1 MDNISQEDY
10 LTAIYRNLD
19 EAGEIKPNLLAS
31 KLEIS
36 NAAVTDMLRKL
47 SRDGFVDY
55 QKYKSIK
62 LTAEGESYAKNMLRR
77 HRIWEVFLHQTL
89 GMPWDK
95 VHDEA
100 EKLEHS
106 SSNDLINL
114 LEQFLNYPKVDP
126 HGYPIP
132 DKNGRI
138 KKSKSVIAIS
148 ELKENDSANVI
159 RVNDDV
165 KNLLSYMTKIG
176 ITLGKKITVKGKLEY
191 DGSVLIKIDSKEI
204 NLSSKIASNIFVEKI
219 KQVMNE

>member
-1 MDNISQEDY
+1 MNNVSQEDY

-19 EAGEIKPNLLAS
+19 DAGEIKPNLLAS
-31 KLEIS
+31 KLNIS

-62 LTAEGESYAKNMLRR
+62 LTGEGESYAKNMLRR

-89 GMPWDK
+89 GMSWDK

-100 EKLEHS
+100 ENLEHS
-106 SSNDLINL
+106 SSDEIINR
-114 LEQFLNYPKVDP
+114 LEEFLEFPEVDP

-132 DKNGRI
+132 DKNGKI
-138 KKSKSVIAIS
+138 KKSKTVVAIS
-148 ELKENDSANVI
+148 ELNENDSAKVI

-165 KNLLSYMTKIG
+165 KNLLSYVTKIG
-176 ITLGKKITVKGKLEY
+176 ISLGKDILIKDKLEY
-191 DGSVLIKIDSKEI
+191 DGSVLVKIDNKEI
-204 NLSSKIASNIFVEKI
+204 NISDKIASNIFVEKI
-219 KQVMNE
+219 K

>member
-1 MDNISQEDY
+1 MNNVSQEDY

-55 QKYKSIK
+55 QKYKGIK
-62 LTAEGESYAKNMLRR
+62 LTGEGELYAKNMLRR
-77 HRIWEVFLHQTL
+77 HRMWEVFLHQTL

-106 SSNDLINL
+106 SSDEIINL
-114 LEQFLNYPKVDP
+114 LEEFLEYPEVDP

-132 DKNGRI
+132 DKNGKI
-138 KKSKSVIAIS
+138 KKSKTVVAIT
-148 ELKENDSANVI
+148 ELNENDTAKVI

-165 KNLLSYMTKIG
+165 KNLLSYVTKIG
-176 ITLGKKITVKGKLEY
+176 ISLGKEIIVKDKLEY
-191 DGSVLIKIDSKEI
+191 DGSVLMMIDRKEVNI
-204 NLSSKIASNIFVEKI
+204 SNKIASNIFVEKI
-219 KQVMNE
+219 K

>member
-1 MDNISQEDY
+1 MNNVSQEDY

-19 EAGEIKPNLLAS
+19 DAGEIKPNLLAS
-31 KLEIS
+31 KLNIS

-62 LTAEGESYAKNMLRR
+62 LTGEGESYAKNMLRR

-89 GMPWDK
+89 GMSWDK

-100 EKLEHS
+100 ENLEHS
-106 SSNDLINL
+106 SSDEIINR
-114 LEQFLNYPKVDP
+114 LEEFLEFPEVDP

-132 DKNGRI
+132 DKNGKI
-138 KKSKSVIAIS
+138 KKSKTVVAIS
-148 ELKENDSANVI
+148 ELNENESAKVI

-165 KNLLSYMTKIG
+165 KNLLSYVTKIG
-176 ITLGKKITVKGKLEY
+176 ISLGKDILIKDKLEY
-191 DGSVLIKIDSKEI
+191 DGSVLVKIDNKEI
-204 NLSSKIASNIFVEKI
+204 NISNKIASNIFVEKI
-219 KQVMNE
+219 

>member
-1 MDNISQEDY
+1 MDNVSQEDY
-10 LTAIYRNLD
+10 LTAIFRNLD

-55 QKYKSIK
+55 QKYKGIK
-62 LTAEGESYAKNMLRR
+62 LTGEGELYAKNMLRR

-106 SSNDLINL
+106 SSDEIINL
-114 LEQFLNYPKVDP
+114 LEEFLEYPEVDP

-132 DKNGRI
+132 DKNGKI
-138 KKSKSVIAIS
+138 KKSKTVVAIT
-148 ELKENDSANVI
+148 ELNENDTAKVI

-165 KNLLSYMTKIG
+165 KNLLSYVTKIG
-176 ITLGKKITVKGKLEY
+176 ISLGKEIIVKDKLEY
-191 DGSVLIKIDSKEI
+191 DGSVLMMIDRKEVNI
-204 NLSSKIASNIFVEKI
+204 SNKIASNIFVEKI
-219 KQVMNE
+219 K

>member
-1 MDNISQEDY
+1 MNNISQEDY

-19 EAGEIKPNLLAS
+19 DYGEIKPNLLAS

-62 LTAEGESYAKNMLRR
+62 LTSEGESYAKNMLRR

-106 SSNDLINL
+106 SSDEIINL
-114 LEQFLNYPKVDP
+114 LEEFLDYPEVDP

-132 DKNGRI
+132 DKNGKM
-138 KKSKSVIAIS
+138 KKNKGVMAIT
-148 ELKENDSANVI
+148 ELSENDFAKVI

-165 KNLLSYMTKIG
+165 KNLLAYISKIG
-176 ITLGKKITVKGKLEY
+176 ITLGKEILIKDKLEY
-191 DGSVLIKIDSKEI
+191 DGSALIVIDKKEI
-204 NLSSKIASNIFVEKI
+204 NVSSKIASNIFVEKI
-219 KQVMNE
+219 K

>member
-1 MDNISQEDY
+1 MDNVSQEDY

-55 QKYKSIK
+55 QKYKGIK
-62 LTAEGESYAKNMLRR
+62 LTGEGELYAKNMLRR

-106 SSNDLINL
+106 SSDEIINL
-114 LEQFLNYPKVDP
+114 LEEFLEYPEVDP

-132 DKNGRI
+132 DKNGKI
-138 KKSKSVIAIS
+138 KKSKTVVAIT
-148 ELKENDSANVI
+148 ELNENDTAKVI

-165 KNLLSYMTKIG
+165 KNLLSYVTKIG
-176 ITLGKKITVKGKLEY
+176 ISLGKEILVKDKLEY
-191 DGSVLIKIDSKEI
+191 DGSILMMIERKEVNI
-204 NLSSKIASNIFVEKI
+204 SNKIASNIFVEKI
-219 KQVMNE
+219 K

>member
-1 MDNISQEDY
+1 MNNVSQEDY

-55 QKYKSIK
+55 QKYKGIK
-62 LTAEGESYAKNMLRR
+62 LTGEGELYAKNMLRR

-106 SSNDLINL
+106 SSDEIINL
-114 LEQFLNYPKVDP
+114 LEEFLEYPEVDP

-132 DKNGRI
+132 DKNGKI
-138 KKSKSVIAIS
+138 KKSKTVVAIT
-148 ELKENDSANVI
+148 ELNENDTAKVI

-165 KNLLSYMTKIG
+165 KNLLSYVTKIG
-176 ITLGKKITVKGKLEY
+176 ISLGKEILVKDKLEY
-191 DGSVLIKIDSKEI
+191 DGSILMMIDRKEI
-204 NLSSKIASNIFVEKI
+204 NISNKIASNIFVEKI
-219 KQVMNE
+219 K

>member
-1 MDNISQEDY
+1 MINISQEDY
-10 LTAIYRNLD
+10 LTAIFRNLD
-19 EAGEIKPNLLAS
+19 DAGEIKPNLLAS

-62 LTAEGESYAKNMLRR
+62 LTSEGEGYAKNMLRR

-95 VHDEA
+95 VHEEA

-106 SSNDLINL
+106 SSDDLINL
-114 LEQFLNYPKVDP
+114 LEEFLDYPEVDP

-132 DKNGRI
+132 DKNGKI
-138 KKSKSVIAIS
+138 KKSKPVIAIT
-148 ELKENDSANVI
+148 ELNENDSAKVI

-165 KNLLSYMTKIG
+165 KNLLSYITKIG
-176 ITLGKKITVKGKLEY
+176 IALGKVILIKDKLEY
-191 DGSVLIKIDSKEI
+191 DGSVLIKIENKEI
-204 NLSSKIASNIFVEKI
+204 NLSNKIASNIFVEKI
-219 KQVMNE
+219 K

>member
-19 EAGEIKPNLLAS
+19 DSGEIKPNLLAS

-62 LTAEGESYAKNMLRR
+62 LTGDGEAYAKNMLRR

-89 GMPWDK
+89 GMPWDE

-106 SSNDLINL
+106 SSNELINL
-114 LEQFLNYPKVDP
+114 LEEFLEYPEVDP

-138 KKSKSVIAIS
+138 KKSKSVVAIT
-148 ELKENDSANVI
+148 ELNENDSAKVI

-165 KNLLSYMTKIG
+165 KNLLSFVTKIG
-176 ITLGKKITVKGKLEY
+176 ITLGKEVLIKDKLEY
-191 DGSVLIKIDSKEI
+191 DGSVLMIIDKKEI
-204 NLSSKIASNIFVEKI
+204 NISKKIASNIFVEKI
-219 KQVMNE
+219 K

>member
-19 EAGEIKPNLLAS
+19 DTGEIRPNLLAS

-55 QKYKSIK
+55 KKYKSIK
-62 LTAEGESYAKNMLRR
+62 LTNEGESYAKNMLRR
-77 HRIWEVFLHQTL
+77 HRIWEVFLNQTL
-89 GMPWDK
+89 GMSWDI

-106 SSNDLINL
+106 SSDELINL
-114 LEQFLNYPKVDP
+114 LEEFLDFPEVDP

-132 DKNGRI
+132 DKKGKI
-138 KKSKSVIAIS
+138 KKSKTVVAVT
-148 ELKENDSANVI
+148 ELKENDSAKVI

-165 KNLLSYMTKIG
+165 KNLLSYITKIG
-176 ITLGKKITVKGKLEY
+176 ISLGKEILIKDRLEY
-191 DGSVLIKIDSKEI
+191 DGSVLIKIDNKEI
-204 NLSSKIASNIFVEKI
+204 NISNKIASNIFVEKI
-219 KQVMNE
+219 K

>member
-1 MDNISQEDY
+1 MNNISQEDY

-19 EAGEIKPNLLAS
+19 DSGEIKPNLLAS

-62 LTAEGESYAKNMLRR
+62 LTSEGESYAKNMLRR

-106 SSNDLINL
+106 SSDEIINL
-114 LEQFLNYPKVDP
+114 LEEFLDYPEVDP

-132 DKNGRI
+132 DKNGKM
-138 KKSKSVIAIS
+138 KKNKAVMAITELS
-148 ELKENDSANVI
+148 ENESAKVI

-165 KNLLSYMTKIG
+165 KNLLSYITKIG
-176 ITLGKKITVKGKLEY
+176 ITLGKEIFIKDKLEY
-191 DGSVLIKIDSKEI
+191 DGSVLIVIDKKEI
-204 NLSSKIASNIFVEKI
+204 NVSSKIASNIFVEKI
-219 KQVMNE
+219 K

>member
-1 MDNISQEDY
+1 MNNVSQEDY

-31 KLEIS
+31 KLNIS
-36 NAAVTDMLRKL
+36 NAAVTDILRKL

-62 LTAEGESYAKNMLRR
+62 LTGEGEAYAKNMLRR

-89 GMPWDK
+89 GMSWDK

-100 EKLEHS
+100 ENLEHS
-106 SSNDLINL
+106 SSDEIINR
-114 LEQFLNYPKVDP
+114 LEEFLEFPEVDP

-132 DKNGRI
+132 DKNGKI
-138 KKSKSVIAIS
+138 KKSKTVVAIS
-148 ELKENDSANVI
+148 ELNENDSAKVI

-165 KNLLSYMTKIG
+165 KYLLSYITKIG
-176 ITLGKKITVKGKLEY
+176 ISLGKDILIKDKLDY
-191 DGSVLIKIDSKEI
+191 DGSVLVKIDNKEI
-204 NLSSKIASNIFVEKI
+204 NISNKIASNIFVEKI
-219 KQVMNE
+219 

>member
-1 MDNISQEDY
+1 MINISQEDY

-19 EAGEIKPNLLAS
+19 DAGEIKPKLLAS
-31 KLEIS
+31 KLYIS

-62 LTAEGESYAKNMLRR
+62 LTSEGEAYAKNMLRR
-77 HRIWEVFLHQTL
+77 HRIWEVFLNQTL
-89 GMPWDK
+89 GMSWDK

-106 SSNDLINL
+106 SSDEIINL
-114 LEQFLNYPKVDP
+114 LEEFLEYPEVDP

-132 DKNGRI
+132 DKNGKI
-138 KKSKSVIAIS
+138 KKSKTVVAIT
-148 ELKENDSANVI
+148 ELNENDAAKVI

-165 KNLLSYMTKIG
+165 KNLLSYITKIG
-176 ITLGKKITVKGKLEY
+176 IDLGKVILIKDKLEY
-191 DGSVLIKIDSKEI
+191 DGSVLVKIDNKEMNI
-204 NLSSKIASNIFVEKI
+204 SNKIASNIFVEKI
-219 KQVMNE
+219 K

>member
-1 MDNISQEDY
+1 MTNISQEDY

-19 EAGEIKPNLLAS
+19 VSGEIKQNLLAA

-47 SRDGFVDY
+47 SRDGLVDY

-62 LTAEGESYAKNMLRR
+62 LTNEGESYAKNMLRR

-89 GMPWDK
+89 GMTWDK

-106 SSNDLINL
+106 SSDELIDL
-114 LEQFLNYPKVDP
+114 LEEFLGYPEVDP

-132 DKNGRI
+132 DKNGKI
-138 KKSKSVIAIS
+138 KKAKTAVAIT
-148 ELKENDSANVI
+148 ELKENDSAKVI
-159 RVNDDV
+159 MVNDDV
-165 KNLLSYMTKIG
+165 KNLLSYITKIG
-176 ITLGKKITVKGKLEY
+176 ITLGIQIKIKDILDY
-191 DGSVLIKIDSKEI
+191 DGSVLILIDNKEV

-219 KQVMNE
+219 KQAKNE

>member
-1 MDNISQEDY
+1 MINISQEDY

-19 EAGEIKPNLLAS
+19 DAGEIKQNLLAA

-62 LTAEGESYAKNMLRR
+62 LTNEGESYAKNMLRR

-89 GMPWDK
+89 GMTWDK

-106 SSNDLINL
+106 STDELINR
-114 LEQFLNYPKVDP
+114 LEEFLEYPEVDP

-132 DKNGRI
+132 DKNGKI
-138 KKSKSVIAIS
+138 KNIKSAVAIS
-148 ELKENDSANVI
+148 ELKKNDSAKV
-159 RVNDDV
+159 VMANDDV
-165 KNLLSYMTKIG
+165 KNLLSYISKIG
-176 ITLGKKITVKGKLEY
+176 ITLGTKIKTIDKLEY
-191 DGSVLIKIDSKEI
+191 DGSVLILIEKKEV
-204 NLSSKIASNIFVEKI
+204 NLSNKIASNIFVEKI
-219 KQVMNE
+219 N

>member
-1 MDNISQEDY
+1 MNNISQEDY
-10 LTAIYRNLD
+10 LTAIFRNLD
-19 EAGEIKPNLLAS
+19 DAGEIKPNLLAE

-55 QKYKSIK
+55 KKYKSIK
-62 LTAEGESYAKNMLRR
+62 LTSEGESYAKNMLRR

-106 SSNDLINL
+106 SSDEIINL
-114 LEQFLNYPKVDP
+114 LEEFLDYPEVDP

-132 DKNGRI
+132 DKNGKI
-138 KKSKSVIAIS
+138 KKSK
-148 ELKENDSANVI
+148 
-159 RVNDDV
+159 
-165 KNLLSYMTKIG
+165 LL
-176 ITLGKKITVKGKLEY
+176 L
-191 DGSVLIKIDSKEI
+191 
-204 NLSSKIASNIFVEKI
+204 
-219 KQVMNE
+219 Q

>member
-19 EAGEIKPNLLAS
+19 DAGEIKPNLLAE

-55 QKYKSIK
+55 KKYKSIK
-62 LTAEGESYAKNMLRR
+62 LTNDGESYAKNMLRR

-89 GMPWDK
+89 GMSWDK

-106 SSNDLINL
+106 SSDELINR
-114 LEQFLNYPKVDP
+114 LEEFLDYPEVDP

-132 DKNGRI
+132 DKNGKI
-138 KKSKSVIAIS
+138 KKSKFVVAIT
-148 ELKENDSANVI
+148 ELSENDIAKVI

-165 KNLLSYMTKIG
+165 KNLLSYITKIG
-176 ITLGKKITVKGKLEY
+176 ISLGKEISIKDKLEF
-191 DGSVLIKIDSKEI
+191 DGSILIKINGNEI
-204 NLSSKIASNIFVEKI
+204 NLSNKVASNIFVEKI
-219 KQVMNE
+219 K

>member
-19 EAGEIKPNLLAS
+19 EAGEIKPNLLAE

-47 SRDGFVDY
+47 SRDGFVNY

-62 LTAEGESYAKNMLRR
+62 LTNDGESYAKNMLRR
-77 HRIWEVFLHQTL
+77 HRIWEVFLNQTL
-89 GMPWDK
+89 GMSWDK
-95 VHDEA
+95 VHEEA

-106 SSNDLINL
+106 SSDELINL
-114 LEQFLNYPKVDP
+114 LEEFLDYPEFDP

-132 DKNGRI
+132 DKNGKI
-138 KKSKSVIAIS
+138 KKSKSVVAIT
-148 ELKENDSANVI
+148 ELNENDTAKVI

-165 KNLLSYMTKIG
+165 KNLLSYITKIG
-176 ITLGKKITVKGKLEY
+176 ISLGKEIIIKDKLDY
-191 DGSVLIKIDSKEI
+191 DGSILITINGNDI
-204 NLSSKIASNIFVEKI
+204 NLSNKVASNIFVEKI
-219 KQVMNE
+219 K

>member
-10 LTAIYRNLD
+10 LTAIYRNQD
-19 EAGEIKPNLLAS
+19 DAGEIKPNLLAT

-55 QKYKSIK
+55 KKYKSIK
-62 LTAEGESYAKNMLRR
+62 LTDEGEMYAKNMLRR
-77 HRIWEVFLHQTL
+77 HRIWEVFLHQKL
-89 GMPWDK
+89 DMPWDK
-95 VHDEA
+95 VHEEA

-106 SSNDLINL
+106 SSDELINL
-114 LEQFLNYPKVDP
+114 LEEFLEYPEVDP

-138 KKSKSVIAIS
+138 KKSKSVVAIT
-148 ELKENDSANVI
+148 ELNEYDSAIII

-165 KNLLSYMTKIG
+165 KNLLSYVTKIG
-176 ITLGKKITVKGKLEY
+176 ISLGKEIIIKDKLEY
-191 DGSVLIKIDSKEI
+191 DGSVLMLIDKNEVNIS
-204 NLSSKIASNIFVEKI
+204 NKIASNIFVEKI
-219 KQVMNE
+219 K

>member
-1 MDNISQEDY
+1 MINISQEDY
-10 LTAIYRNLD
+10 LTTIFRNLD
-19 EAGEIKPNLLAS
+19 VAGEIKPNLLAS
-31 KLEIS
+31 KLDIS

-62 LTAEGESYAKNMLRR
+62 LTNEGEMYAKNMLRR
-77 HRIWEVFLHQTL
+77 HRIWEVFLNQTL

-106 SSNDLINL
+106 SSDEIINL
-114 LEQFLNYPKVDP
+114 LEEFLEYPEVDP

-132 DKNGRI
+132 DKNGKI
-138 KKSKSVIAIS
+138 KKSKTVVAIT
-148 ELKENDSANVI
+148 ELNENDTAKVI

-165 KNLLSYMTKIG
+165 KNLLSYITKIG
-176 ITLGKKITVKGKLEY
+176 IDLGKVILIKDKLEY
-191 DGSVLIKIDSKEI
+191 DGSVLVKIDNKEMNI
-204 NLSSKIASNIFVEKI
+204 SNKIASNIFVEKI
-219 KQVMNE
+219 K

>member
-19 EAGEIKPNLLAS
+19 NAGEIKPNLLAE

-55 QKYKSIK
+55 KKYKSIK
-62 LTAEGESYAKNMLRR
+62 LTNDGESYAKNMLRR

-89 GMPWDK
+89 GMSWDK

-106 SSNDLINL
+106 SSDELINR
-114 LEQFLNYPKVDP
+114 LEEFLDYPEVDP

-132 DKNGRI
+132 DKNGKI
-138 KKSKSVIAIS
+138 KKSKFVVAIT
-148 ELKENDSANVI
+148 ELSENDIAKVI

-165 KNLLSYMTKIG
+165 KNLLSYITKIG
-176 ITLGKKITVKGKLEY
+176 ISLGKEISIKDKLEF
-191 DGSVLIKIDSKEI
+191 DGSILIKINGNEI
-204 NLSSKIASNIFVEKI
+204 NLSNKVASNIFVEKI
-219 KQVMNE
+219 K

>member
-10 LTAIYRNLD
+10 LTAIFRNLD
-19 EAGEIKPNLLAS
+19 DAGEIKPNLLAS

-55 QKYKSIK
+55 KKYKSIK
-62 LTAEGESYAKNMLRR
+62 LTNDGESYAKNMLRR

-89 GMPWDK
+89 KMSWDK
-95 VHDEA
+95 VHEEA

-106 SSNDLINL
+106 SSDELINL
-114 LEQFLNYPKVDP
+114 LEEFLDYPEVDP

-132 DKNGRI
+132 DKNGKI
-138 KKSKSVIAIS
+138 KKSKSVVAIK
-148 ELKENDSANVI
+148 ELNENETAKVI

-165 KNLLSYMTKIG
+165 KNLLSYITKIG
-176 ITLGKKITVKGKLEY
+176 ITLSKKIIVKDKLEY
-191 DGSVLIKIDSKEI
+191 DGSVLIKIDSKEM
-204 NLSSKIASNIFVEKI
+204 NLSNKIASNIFVEKI
-219 KQVMNE
+219 K